1 MRRWFK
7 RHSEKFRLIVQTKRK
22 YKKKTHVN
30 NKGKDERRRD
40 REEEHQEK
48 RKGEG
53 TKESPGW
60 TEEESDDR
68 NDSNSDRDQ
77 DSDISFMND
86 GDEEIDTAEI
96 EKKPGSITWREA
108 QRRQLSDEKCKKKS
122 LLG

>member
-1 MRRWFK
+1 M
-7 RHSEKFRLIVQTKRK
+7 
-22 YKKKTHVN
+22 
-30 NKGKDERRRD
+30 
-40 REEEHQEK
+40 

-60 TEEESDDR
+60 TEEETDDR

-96 EKKPGSITWREA
+96 EEEA
-108 QRRQLSDEKCKKKS
+108 WFDYMKRSTAAVIEQ
-122 LLG
+122 

>member
-1 MRRWFK
+1 M
-7 RHSEKFRLIVQTKRK
+7 
-22 YKKKTHVN
+22 
-30 NKGKDERRRD
+30 
-40 REEEHQEK
+40 

-60 TEEESDDR
+60 TEEETDDR

-96 EKKPGSITWREA
+96 EEEA
-108 QRRQLSDEKCKKKS
+108 WFDYMKRSTAAEIER
-122 LLG
+122 

>member
-1 MRRWFK
+1 M
-7 RHSEKFRLIVQTKRK
+7 
-22 YKKKTHVN
+22 
-30 NKGKDERRRD
+30 
-40 REEEHQEK
+40 

-60 TEEESDDR
+60 TEEETDDR

-96 EKKPGSITWREA
+96 EEEA
-108 QRRQLSDEKCKKKS
+108 WFDYVKRSTAAAIER
-122 LLG
+122 

>member
-1 MRRWFK
+1 M
-7 RHSEKFRLIVQTKRK
+7 
-22 YKKKTHVN
+22 
-30 NKGKDERRRD
+30 
-40 REEEHQEK
+40 

-60 TEEESDDR
+60 TEEETEDR

-96 EKKPGSITWREA
+96 EEEA
-108 QRRQLSDEKCKKKS
+108 WFDYVKRSTAAAIER
-122 LLG
+122 

>member
-1 MRRWFK
+1 M
-7 RHSEKFRLIVQTKRK
+7 
-22 YKKKTHVN
+22 
-30 NKGKDERRRD
+30 
-40 REEEHQEK
+40 

-60 TEEESDDR
+60 TKEESDDR

-96 EKKPGSITWREA
+96 EEEA
-108 QRRQLSDEKCKKKS
+108 WFDYTRRSTAAAIER
-122 LLG
+122 

>member
-1 MRRWFK
+1 M
-7 RHSEKFRLIVQTKRK
+7 
-22 YKKKTHVN
+22 
-30 NKGKDERRRD
+30 
-40 REEEHQEK
+40 

-60 TEEESDDR
+60 SEEETDDR

-96 EKKPGSITWREA
+96 EEEA
-108 QRRQLSDEKCKKKS
+108 WFDYVKRSTAAAIER
-122 LLG
+122 